1 MSIREWP
8 EGERPRERMIELGA
22 GALSD
27 AELLAIFLRTGSH
40 GLSAVDLARELLTH
54 FGGLAPLLES
64 SREQFCSYR
73 GLGEAKYTQLQAA
86 RELANRHMQECLRRD
101 EVFTNPGAVASYLQL
116 RMQGLR
122 QEVFS
127 VLFMD
132 SQHRLINYE
141 ELFRGTIDGAAV
153 YPREVVR
160 RALELNAAALI
171 LAHNHPSGI
180 AEPSEADVQ
189 ITDRLKRALEL
200 IDVRVLDH
208 IIVGSGEVVSLA
220 ERGSL

>member
-40 GLSAVDLARELLTH
+40 GLSAVDLARELLTN

-64 SREQFCSYR
+64 SREQFCGHR

-86 RELANRHMQECLRRD
+86 RELSNRHLQERLRRE
-101 EVFTNPGAVASYLQL
+101 EVFTNPGAVVSYLRL

-122 QEVFS
+122 QEVFA

-220 ERGSL
+220 ERGRL